1 MAIAELNE
9 AVERNCN
16 LAKAYAD
23 RGGAFA
29 AKGDLDR
36 ALSDYDRAISIE
48 PRNIVALLG
57 RGSVFEMTNRLG
69 WAFIDYDDA
78 VRFSPFNADA
88 YAGRA
93 RVGSRRGDLDK
104 AIVDCKTAIGLRQD
118 DASLWRELGFVHEKA
133 GATSS
138 AILDYTEAI
147 NLLQSRIPPSPSSDL
162 YKDRARVYLANNDFD
177 KAIADYEFA
186 LSIHGDRDSK
196 GHYDLGLA
204 YARNRH
210 DRAAEWEFNRAIRLD
225 GKNAEAYYALGCIYL
240 KRAQNGL
247 GAKEPQTVAKPVQG
261 VPFTFSPEDGPF
273 ESNPT
278 KLDAPALKEAIKY
291 FAQAAETKPDY
302 AEAYYGLGIALRLAN
317 QLPEAVDNL
326 ARAIRLNP
334 KDAAAVYRQKA
345 YVCSQLGRYDE
356 AIRDASEAIR
366 EARGGAVNYAI
377 RAAAYVGSGDFD
389 RAVDDF
395 AEAIRQNPRDPGL
408 HYNRGIAF
416 LRKNDPDSAIDEF
429 NAVIGIAQN
438 DAGAFKQRGI
448 AWARKIGLDFD
459 PLKYV
464 TAQNPKALADLDH
477 AIELNR
483 KLNRKDTESF
493 YYRALVQLKWGQ
505 FRAAISD
512 LDMAIALKGNDG
524 EFHFNRGKAYFAAG
538 NTDLAARKADLAAK
552 DFRSA
557 ISDLER
563 AFALDPKARYVP
575 YSDLYLGIAY
585 EWLGDRDKA
594 NDHSKKAEAAGLRS
608 NEPPPTFVPAR

>member
-1 MAIAELNE
+1 MSSAIRSFEAALEGAASPKLHYDLGLAYERSGRSEKAVESFQNAYNTLKVGRESAQLYYDLGLAFERLSAARRRRQEFSKTPRDRTRNLPRCAVIWVWTISSKQGQVAKAAESLDEAAKIEAKRCCEAVKIDGEQVTNDRYPPKLPFADAAQCRAALDKLAEKQAERHYQAGHTALENKQFDLAIAELNE

-36 ALSDYDRAISIE
+36 ALSDYDRAILIE

-88 YAGRA
+88 YAGHA

-247 GAKEPQTVAKPVQG
+247 GAKEPQTVAKPVSG
-261 VPFTFSPEDGPF
+261 RP
-273 ESNPT
+273 
-278 KLDAPALKEAIKY
+278 L
-291 FAQAAETKPDY
+291 
-302 AEAYYGLGIALRLAN
+302 
-317 QLPEAVDNL
+317 
-326 ARAIRLNP
+326 
-334 KDAAAVYRQKA
+334 
-345 YVCSQLGRYDE
+345 YVQ
-356 AIRDASEAIR
+356 
-366 EARGGAVNYAI
+366 
-377 RAAAYVGSGDFD
+377 
-389 RAVDDF
+389 
-395 AEAIRQNPRDPGL
+395 PR
-408 HYNRGIAF
+408 R
-416 LRKNDPDSAIDEF
+416 
-429 NAVIGIAQN
+429 
-438 DAGAFKQRGI
+438 
-448 AWARKIGLDFD
+448 
-459 PLKYV
+459 
-464 TAQNPKALADLDH
+464 
-477 AIELNR
+477 
-483 KLNRKDTESF
+483 
-493 YYRALVQLKWGQ
+493 RAL
-505 FRAAISD
+505 
-512 LDMAIALKGNDG
+512 
-524 EFHFNRGKAYFAAG
+524 
-538 NTDLAARKADLAAK
+538 
-552 DFRSA
+552 
-557 ISDLER
+557 
-563 AFALDPKARYVP
+563 
-575 YSDLYLGIAY
+575 
-585 EWLGDRDKA
+585 
-594 NDHSKKAEAAGLRS
+594 
-608 NEPPPTFVPAR
+608 